1 MGVREEC
8 KSGKSD
14 QETSGIIVDI
24 QKLSTGLKTTF
35 EGISAIF
42 DSLGMRFDIQQLTE
56 NLTSNNAM
64 PNAQV
69 SEKQSTHTDSL
80 SESKRITGAS
90 ETSSENIASSV
101 SSEICEM
108 TDTSE
113 QAKRTEY
120 IPSSEPAKSSITIDD
135 ITKVVVE
142 KLKQDREN
150 DNKIGTIVHSYG
162 VSAISQIPESKYEA
176 FLAEIASL

>member
-135 ITKVVVE
+135 ITKIVVKKVKQNREDEE
-142 KLKQDREN
+142 KIRQ
-150 DNKIGTIVHSYG
+150 IVHSYG
-162 VSAISQIPESKYEA
+162 VSAISQLPESKYEA
-176 FLAEIASL
+176 LLAEIASL